1 MEKEQEQIGSCLNEW
16 GKKVEKLTSMVV
28 EHDVFVHLFLVI
40 MREESLYL
48 EVLKW
53 EKKQYMTVQGQER

>member
-16 GKKVEKLTSMVV
+16 EKKVEKLTSMVV

-53 EKKQYMTVQGQER
+53 EEKQYMMVQGQER